1 MDELTGRKTLDPK
14 TIPADI
20 HIQKCEYVGNYAIR
34 IDWSDR
40 HNTGIYSFRFLRD
53 LHDMAKSSADGSA
66 PAPGRGGGMGT
77 AGAAVRAMAPAVAA
91 AAATGFLAGV
101 GFDALFEAAAAFFAA
116 GFAGFFFAAV
126 FARVGIVFLRM
137 A

>member
-1 MDELTGRKTLDPK
+1 MALELNKRKPRDIVFADDLTIEWKDGTISHYPFATLRDACPCAACVDELSGRKTLDPK

-53 LHDMAKSSADGSA
+53 LHDLPKSGKGA
-66 PAPGRGGGMGT
+66 GT
-77 AGAAVRAMAPAVAA
+77 SGETSR
-91 AAATGFLAGV
+91 
-101 GFDALFEAAAAFFAA
+101 
-116 GFAGFFFAAV
+116 
-126 FARVGIVFLRM
+126 
-137 A
+137 

>member
-1 MDELTGRKTLDPK
+1 MALELNKRKPRDIVFADNLVIEWRDGAISHFAYAALRDACPCAACVDELTGRKTLDPK

-66 PAPGRGGGMGT
+66 PAPGQSS
-77 AGAAVRAMAPAVAA
+77 P
-91 AAATGFLAGV
+91 
-101 GFDALFEAAAAFFAA
+101 
-116 GFAGFFFAAV
+116 
-126 FARVGIVFLRM
+126 
-137 A
+137 